1 MKIAY
6 SISDEGRV
14 QFLTHPKVRIKMGEF
29 TYEKKF
35 AWKLNDTDLQ
45 SIPPHYN
52 VEDID
57 FDFSTLRIHDE
68 SKPGNTVLDFLIE
81 LNKLYWWCSPR
92 QSEKTFERMSNSDL
106 RRLCEQGGIHI
117 NYHTVEPDEI
127 FDFSLVSI
135 IMYPSSTEKR
145 NTIW

>member
-14 QFLTHPKVRIKMGEF
+14 QFLTHPKVRNKMGEF
-29 TYEKKF
+29 TFEKKF
-35 AWKLNDTDLQ
+35 AWKLNENDIE
-45 SIPPHYN
+45 SIPPHYTA
-52 VEDID
+52 EDID
-57 FDFSTLRIHDE
+57 FDFSTLRIRNE
-68 SKPGNTVLDFLIE
+68 YKPGNTVLDFLID

-117 NYHTVEPDEI
+117 NNCQVDPDEL
-127 FDFSLVSI
+127 FDFRLESI
-135 IMYPSSTEKR
+135 IMYPSSNEKR